1 MKTKRTSKKSPV
13 VAAVLQADEL
23 RAVTG
28 GIPGRD
34 RMHDFMASQAMR
46 DSPALRIRLKLG

>member
-1 MKTKRTSKKSPV
+1 MKTKRTSKKSPA

-28 GIPGRD
+28 GIPGRE
-34 RMHDFMASQAMR
+34 RMHEVIVNRAMR